1 MNSRFYL
8 IIALLIILY
17 GAWAYLAHSHGS
29 STGDRY
35 EALAKLPVYAYVADT
50 TKVASIVAGL
60 ENISGIATYT
70 HETGYQAARE
80 LIKAY
85 GLPLT
90 EDTIA
95 EYSFPDLITV
105 NFLPARS
112 IISAKASTLDLLRTH
127 LEESDLDS
135 QSTAFGEIL
144 QELSLLQ
151 RRSVVFTIYA
161 GIMMLIIF
169 IFSRLSYEL
178 HIYLKSKR
186 RLVSVVDVMRH
197 NKLNASHTWM
207 MLILPVAL
215 VVAIYFAGAYLKY
228 WPNLIPWWVFASMAL
243 SSLIATFVIAMMLR
257 VYEHDRILAQ
267 APPIINKA
275 DGAQDV

>member
-17 GAWAYLAHSHGS
+17 GAWANLAHSHGS

-50 TKVASIVAGL
+50 TKVASIVSGL

-112 IISAKASTLDLLRTH
+112 IISAKASTLICCVRIGR
-127 LEESDLDS
+127 SDLVVRVRP
-135 QSTAFGEIL
+135 FG
-144 QELSLLQ
+144 
-151 RRSVVFTIYA
+151 
-161 GIMMLIIF
+161 
-169 IFSRLSYEL
+169 
-178 HIYLKSKR
+178 KSCK
-186 RLVSVVDVMRH
+186 
-197 NKLNASHTWM
+197 
-207 MLILPVAL
+207 
-215 VVAIYFAGAYLKY
+215 
-228 WPNLIPWWVFASMAL
+228 
-243 SSLIATFVIAMMLR
+243 SSICCGD
-257 VYEHDRILAQ
+257 DR
-267 APPIINKA
+267 
-275 DGAQDV
+275 